1 MVKNRIVQKNFT
13 FNYRCET
20 FVERAFVSTMQ
31 TVLQIPLNMD
41 SVACVN
47 QGIMEKDVR

>member
-1 MVKNRIVQKNFT
+1 MVKYGIVQKISSV
-13 FNYRCET
+13 NYRCET

-31 TVLQIPLNMD
+31 TVLQTPLNMD

-47 QGIMEKDVR
+47 QGIMEKDAR